1 MAAGVRRLSDGGE
14 LDDGEALGTMTTIP
28 GAEVARTART
38 GGAGGGAS
46 IAPAGTLL
54 TSAPVHQSK
63 AEVAGTAGITS
74 SGDRGSTSALDV
86 THTTRGTP

>member
-1 MAAGVRRLSDGGE
+1 
-14 LDDGEALGTMTTIP
+14 MTTIP

-63 AEVAGTAGITS
+63 TEAAGTATTAALVEG
-74 SGDRGSTSALDV
+74 GSHASVLDV